1 MYTIKEYLDRWN
13 KNSLKIEGFKGI
25 LLLGKLDA
33 SYISWVS
40 GIQNECIKW
49 ETFLGGIMVTFFYFL
64 SKRRTTVDTKLWN
77 ELTFK
82 ARRSFSKE
90 CPIKIA
96 SCGRR
101 SIKHFW
107 TSSNVVVTFSSVFF
121 VMPLN
126 LHKKRGETQVS
137 IYTLNLKILEDFP

>member
-1 MYTIKEYLDRWN
+1 MFK
-13 KNSLKIEGFKGI
+13 GFKAI
-25 LLLGKLDA
+25 FLLRKLDA
-33 SYISWVS
+33 SYISCVL
-40 GIQNECIKW
+40 GIQNEWIKRV
-49 ETFLGGIMVTFFYFL
+49 TFLGGKMVTFFIFFQNAGQQL
-64 SKRRTTVDTKLWN
+64 TLNCETE

-126 LHKKRGETQVS
+126 LHKKKG
-137 IYTLNLKILEDFP
+137 